1 MPRHPPAALQ
11 DFATALLGR
20 AGLDVPHARALADT
34 LIAADLL
41 GHGSHGIRL
50 LPRYLDEVRDGRM
63 ARSGAPEIVKD
74 NGGSLLFDGGM
85 LPGPVVVKHAVE
97 LALARLSAY
106 GAITAVIRR
115 SSHIACLG
123 AYLEMATSRGAMMMI
138 ASSNPWAKII
148 APFGGSRPVYSPN
161 PIAFGIPTEA
171 DPILIDFSTSMI
183 AANACQ
189 EYRSRGELLP
199 GAYLL
204 DSQGQPTRDPA
215 VLTADPP
222 GAIMPLGGTELGY
235 KGFGLGLM
243 VEALTAG
250 LGGFGRSD
258 SPQASSNAV
267 LVYVLDPDAFGGR
280 AFLMREAG
288 WLAAACREAA
298 VAPDQKVRLPGERAL
313 AHRRAALAEGLDV
326 DSRLMDGLVRRA
338 EVFGVS
344 LPAALDVAA
353 IRRG

>member
-1 MPRHPPAALQ
+1 MPRHQPATLL
-11 DFATALLGR
+11 DFAATLLAS
-20 AGLDVPHARALADT
+20 AGLDAAHARGLAET

-63 ARSGAPEIVKD
+63 ARSGMPEMVKD
-74 NGGSLLFDGGM
+74 NGASLLFDGGM

-97 LALARLSAY
+97 LALARLSTH
-106 GAITAVIRR
+106 GAVTAVIRR

-123 AYLEMATSRGAMMMI
+123 TYLEMATSRGAMMMI
-138 ASSNPWAKII
+138 VSSNPWAKVV

-161 PIAFGIPTEA
+161 PIAFGIPTTG

-199 GAYLL
+199 GEYLL
-204 DSQGQPTRDPA
+204 DPQGQPTRDPA
-215 VLTADPP
+215 VLAANPP
-222 GAIMPLGGTELGY
+222 GAIMPLGGTDLGH

-243 VEALTAG
+243 IEVLTAG

-258 SPQASSNAV
+258 SPRASSNAV

-298 VAPDQKVRLPGERAL
+298 GAPDQKVRLPGERAL
-313 AHRRAALAEGLDV
+313 AHRRVALVEGLDV
-326 DSRLMDGLVRRA
+326 DSRLMDDLVRRA
-338 EVFGVS
+338 GTFGVA
-344 LPAALDVAA
+344 LPADLDAA
-353 IRRG
+353 AARRG

>member
-1 MPRHPPAALQ
+1 MPRHRPAALL
-11 DFATALLGR
+11 DFAAALLVS
-20 AGLDVPHARALADT
+20 AGLDASHARRLADT

-41 GHGSHGIRL
+41 GRGSHGIRL

-63 ARSGAPEIVKD
+63 TRSGMPEMLKD
-74 NGGSLLFDGGM
+74 NGATFLIDGRM
-85 LPGPVVVKHAVE
+85 LPGPVVVSHAVE
-97 LALARLSAY
+97 LSLARLSAH
-106 GAITAVIRR
+106 GAVTAVIRR

-123 AYLEMATSRGAMMMI
+123 TYLEMATSRGAIMMI
-138 ASSNPWAKII
+138 ASSNPWAKVV

-161 PIAFGIPTEA
+161 PIAFGIPTEGE
-171 DPILIDFSTSMI
+171 PILIDLSMSMI
-183 AANACQ
+183 SANVCQ

-199 GAYLL
+199 GEYLL
-204 DSQGQPTRDPA
+204 DPQGQPTRDA
-215 VLTADPP
+215 GVLVADPP
-222 GAIMPLGGTELGY
+222 GAIMPLGGTELGH

-288 WLAAACREAA
+288 WLATACREAA

-313 AHRRAALAEGLDV
+313 AHRRTALVEGLDV
-326 DSRLMDGLVRRA
+326 DSRLMDDLVRRA
-338 EVFGVS
+338 EIFGVAP
-344 LPAALDVAA
+344 PAALDFADA
-353 IRRG
+353 IRG